1 MLLNHFAGRRDFL
14 LIWAGQLISAVGS
27 RLSSFALGIW
37 VLRTTGSTTD
47 FAMTFVAMTIPA
59 LLVSTI
65 SGALVDRW
73 DRRRT
78 MIACDLLSAAAML
91 VIACLGA
98 SGHLTTWH
106 IYLAVGAASL
116 FDSFRAPAF
125 AASIP
130 LLAPKD
136 QLTKVNGMAQTG
148 RGVAEIIGPLVAGV
162 LVSTISLLGILIL
175 DALTFVVG
183 LATLLVA
190 RIPQPVSAARQNR
203 QGLLREAAIG
213 WRYVHERPGLVGLL
227 AIYGSNQLWFSIA
240 CVLIAPLLLSFADPA
255 RLGLQ
260 YAITG
265 GGLLLGGIAM
275 TAWGG
280 PRKQIHGVLAFS
292 SLAGMCLAAHGLST
306 SYALVAI
313 AGFVLFL
320 MLPAISASIN
330 SLWQTKVPA
339 DLQGRCFAMQRV
351 LLHAV
356 TVIGYCLA
364 GPLAQYVFEP
374 LLAKHGGLAGSVGLV
389 IGVGPGRGFAL
400 MFIFLGALMT
410 LVAVVAYSI
419 PAIRNIDELADALS
433 LSPNTASAATGTPAK
448 AAEGEERLF
457 VLSQEAQ
464 P

>member
-1 MLLNHFAGRRDFL
+1 MLLNHLAGLRDFL

-65 SGALVDRW
+65 SGVLVDRW

-78 MIACDLLSAAAML
+78 MIACDLLSAATML
-91 VIACLGA
+91 MIAGLGA

-136 QLTKVNGMAQTG
+136 QLPRINGMAQTG
-148 RGVAEIIGPLVAGV
+148 RAVAEMIGPLVAGV
-162 LVSTISLLGILIL
+162 LVSRISLLGILIL

-190 RIPQPVSAARQNR
+190 RIPRPVSAARKDR

-240 CVLIAPLLLSFADPA
+240 CVVIAPLLLSFAGPT

-265 GGLLLGGIAM
+265 AGLLVGSIAM
-275 TAWGG
+275 AAWGG
-280 PRKQIHGVLAFS
+280 PRKHIHGVLAFS
-292 SLAGMCLAAHGLST
+292 SLAGICFAAHGLST
-306 SYALVAI
+306 SFALVAI
-313 AGFVLFL
+313 AGFLLFL

-364 GPLAQYVFEP
+364 GPLAQHVFEP
-374 LLAKHGGLAGSVGLV
+374 LLARGGRLAGSVGAV

-400 MFIFLGALMT
+400 MFITLGTLMTLGALAAYC
-410 LVAVVAYSI
+410 VPAV
-419 PAIRNIDELADALS
+419 RHIDELPDGLS
-433 LSPNTASAATGTPAK
+433 LSAEAAPAGAGPHAQ
-448 AAEGEERLF
+448 AADGEQRLLA
-457 VLSQEAQ
+457 LSQQ
-464 P
+464 TPQ